1 MISPPCFFPLG
12 IPYSLSVPF
21 FPPVSGSHNK
31 SLPDGQVHLLA
42 GKGCLP
48 NQLEGEEP
56 TRKKERKKKEKRRE
70 KGFTFTSASK
80 TNFPTIQ
87 GPPQHRVG
95 SAVPLLLGS
104 APRSHG
110 FVPPA
115 IPGEPLQPG
124 TLPLAGAFWL
134 LSVGQL
140 PKSPSPPWAL
150 AGPCWF
156 FVSLPSPRL

>member
-1 MISPPCFFPLG
+1 MISFNFFFPLW
-12 IPYSLSVPF
+12 IPYLLLVPF

-31 SLPDGQVHLLA
+31 SLPDSQVQLLA
-42 GKGCLP
+42 RKACLP
-48 NQLEGEEP
+48 NQLESEDG
-56 TRKKERKKKEKRRE
+56 TRKEKE
-70 KGFTFTSASK
+70 SK

-87 GPPQHRVG
+87 GPPQPRVG
-95 SAVPLLLGS
+95 SAIPLLLGS

-110 FVPPA
+110 FVPPG

-134 LSVGQL
+134 LSLGQL